1 MSIIK
6 ITKDNFQSE
15 VLESRVPVLADF
27 WADWCG
33 PCRMLA
39 PVIDE
44 IAAERTDIKVGKID
58 VDEEPDLART
68 YRIMSIPTL
77 VVFQNGNVVNKS
89 VGVLSK
95 EEILSMLPFSY

>member
-27 WADWCG
+27 WAGWCG

-95 EEILSMLPFSY
+95 EEILSMLSFSY

>member
-27 WADWCG
+27 WAGWCG

-95 EEILSMLPFSY
+95 KEILSMLPFSY

>member
-1 MSIIK
+1 MPILAIHDSDFETLIHA
-6 ITKDNFQSE
+6 S
-15 VLESRVPVLADF
+15 SAPVLLDF
-27 WADWCG
+27 WAGWCG

-58 VDEEPDLART
+58 VDEEPDLARI

>member
-27 WADWCG
+27 WAGWCG

>member
-27 WADWCG
+27 WAGWCG

-58 VDEEPDLART
+58 VDEEPDLARI